1 MEYIQTFMIQ
11 EKTFAYKPTEHERE
25 KASNSYLMSLVALIA
40 GLPLPIINLLA
51 TFFFYLANRKG
62 PYFVRWH
69 CTQALFS
76 QLSLLGI
83 NSFSFAWTV
92 SIILTDEKISNK
104 YFAYVFTVIL
114 FNIIEIFSTIYAA
127 TQVRKG
133 KHVEF
138 LFFGNLTNL
147 ICKR

>member
-1 MEYIQTFMIQ
+1 MIL
-11 EKTFAYKPTEHERE
+11 ERTFAYKPTEHERE

-62 PYFVRWH
+62 PFFVRWH
-69 CTQALFS
+69 CTQALLS

-147 ICKR
+147 ICKK